1 MDEMSACLAAHD
13 IDRLVLYGDGHLI
26 TFDGAQ
32 YLETKIS
39 RAEIDELLSEIEA
52 TGFSSLSGTGDQYTQ
67 NSPPPSFI
75 DTWGGSITVTEKT
88 IKIAPGQSE
97 YLVESVIQTLD
108 IIENYKPK
116 NLRPYAPESITL
128 WVYRD
133 EDIVL
138 GTANPTPEPP
148 VLKWSVEQ
156 IDLNHLLIDP
166 VTSKPQVITGDSSSF
181 LIGQLKHVP
190 AVRRV
195 EQNGQIYLIALCP
208 NFP

>member
-1 MDEMSACLAAHD
+1 M
-13 IDRLVLYGDGHLI
+13 
-26 TFDGAQ
+26 
-32 YLETKIS
+32 
-39 RAEIDELLSEIEA
+39 
-52 TGFSSLSGTGDQYTQ
+52 
-67 NSPPPSFI
+67 
-75 DTWGGSITVTEKT
+75 
-88 IKIAPGQSE
+88 
-97 YLVESVIQTLD
+97 IQTLD

-138 GTANPTPEPP
+138 GTAYPTPEPP

-156 IDLNHLLIDP
+156 IDLNNLLIDP

-195 EQNGQIYLIALCP
+195 EQNGQIYLIVLCP
-208 NFP
+208 NFS